1 VSINDPD
8 QKSKI
13 IFVKNLQ
20 EDIAKKRERNP
31 QALLPLLT
39 HITLICNPP
48 VKDRTLPGNQ
58 RQAMP

>member
-1 VSINDPD
+1 MSINYPD

-31 QALLPLLT
+31 QALLPILI
-39 HITLICNPP
+39 HITLISIPP
-48 VKDRTLPGNQ
+48 VKGRTLPGNR